1 MFIALSVPRF
11 GKILSFSGACAVSL
25 QSFVLPPFFYIML
38 KRKANKMDAD
48 SVTIVTIHS
57 NNIADN
63 NNFELIILDDK
74 KEEEERLKSRIHPLT
89 KSALYCIMIV
99 GSIVGVSSSIFSLID
114 LIDPNAF
121 TPPCY
126 IADCKIGD

>member
-1 MFIALSVPRF
+1 
-11 GKILSFSGACAVSL
+11 
-25 QSFVLPPFFYIML
+25 ML

-57 NNIADN
+57 NNIVDN
-63 NNFELIILDDK
+63 NNFELIILEDK
-74 KEEEERLKSRIHPLT
+74 KEEEERIESKIHPLI

-114 LIDPNAF
+114 LIDPDAF

>member
-1 MFIALSVPRF
+1 
-11 GKILSFSGACAVSL
+11 
-25 QSFVLPPFFYIML
+25 ML

-57 NNIADN
+57 NNIVDN
-63 NNFELIILDDK
+63 NNFELIILDDEK
-74 KEEEERLKSRIHPLT
+74 EEERLKSRIHPLV
-89 KSALYCIMIV
+89 KSALYCTMIV
-99 GSIVGVSSSIFSLID
+99 GIIVGVSSSIFSLID

>member
-1 MFIALSVPRF
+1 
-11 GKILSFSGACAVSL
+11 
-25 QSFVLPPFFYIML
+25 ML

-48 SVTIVTIHS
+48 SVTMVTIHS
-57 NNIADN
+57 NNIVDN

-74 KEEEERLKSRIHPLT
+74 KEEERLKSRIHPLI